1 MSPGLTLCRVL
12 VFAISIDGTCAE
24 SLISVQVLGRT
35 KLVPGN
41 ASQPL
46 RGVFTLEPEAVLSG
60 ATVFLEAQH
69 PGLTLSFNQ
78 PPKVYVV
85 SDLSDPAVT
94 PLVPDVLL
102 DKYR

>member
-1 MSPGLTLCRVL
+1 MN
-12 VFAISIDGTCAE
+12 
-24 SLISVQVLGRT
+24 SLSLQALGRT

-60 ATVFLEAQH
+60 ATVFLETQH

-78 PPKVYVV
+78 PPKVYVA
-85 SDLSDPAVT
+85 SDLSDPAIT
-94 PLVPDVLL
+94 PLVPDELL